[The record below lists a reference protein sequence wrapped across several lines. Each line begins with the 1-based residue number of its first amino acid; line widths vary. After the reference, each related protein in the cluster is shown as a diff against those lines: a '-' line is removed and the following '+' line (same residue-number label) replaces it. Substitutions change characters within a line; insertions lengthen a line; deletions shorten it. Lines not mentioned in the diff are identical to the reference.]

1 METESIILQIHD
13 YAEADKLVTFFSPH
27 IGRATAIAKGAKRS
41 KKRFVNKLEPF
52 THLRMNCRPPRK
64 GSLFFLSNADL
75 KNAFLSLRHDYR
87 RYTTAAFISELM
99 LRFTRDHDCEP
110 PLFELLRW
118 AYYSLDRGHSSSTT
132 LAIFM
137 IKLLQYT
144 GYQPELSRC
153 TKCKTIVSPKQR
165 YSFLPESGLRC
176 NYCRSGENTTEYHFP
191 IAIRT
196 IRLLHTTQ
204 RMSISRLN
212 RLHLPESS
220 SMEAVFALSRFC
232 RNILQ
237 QDFHALELVRASE
250 NNKCPKIAQDF

>member
-1 METESIILQIHD
+1 METESIILRIND
-13 YAEADKLVTFFSPH
+13 YAESDKIVTFFSPH

-52 THLRMNCRPPRK
+52 THLRINCRPPKK

-75 KNAFLSLRHDYR
+75 ENAFLTLRHHYQ
-87 RYTTAAFISELM
+87 RYTTAAFISELV
-99 LRFTRDHDCEP
+99 LLFTRDHDCEP
-110 PLFELLRW
+110 RLFELLRW
-118 AYYSLDRGHSSSTT
+118 AYYSLDRGRSSSTT

-153 TKCKTIVSPKQR
+153 AKCKTIVYPKQR
-165 YSFLPESGLRC
+165 YYFLPESGLTC
-176 NYCRSGENTTEYHFP
+176 NSCRSGEDTTGYHFT

-204 RMSISRLN
+204 RMSISHLN
-212 RLHLPESS
+212 RLHLPKSS

-237 QDFHALELVRASE
+237 QDLHALEQVRTAS
-250 NNKCPKIAQDF
+250 NPFPMTA